1 MPLISRPFAGLA
13 PRIRDRRR
21 RGNTIIEF
29 GLVAI
34 FLVPLFLGTI
44 NLGLNLGY
52 NLQVSQ
58 IARDAGHMYVR
69 QLDFS
74 LDASKELVVRMASG
88 MGMTKTGG
96 KGVVILT
103 KVLFVGDDQCAAGGL
118 TGGACSNRGRA
129 VMVQRYTIGD
139 PSLRTSSIGTP
150 PAGMLLTAPDTD
162 LGLKAGDILPSNYLT
177 QSSLVTAATET
188 MLPGML
194 AGETAFVVE
203 SYFKTPDWSLK
214 QSYTQTAEGVYARA
228 VF

>member
-1 MPLISRPFAGLA
+1 MPLNSTNNTLR
-13 PRIRDRRR
+13 RRRR

-52 NLQVSQ
+52 NLQVAQ
-58 IARDAGHMYVR
+58 IARDTGHMYVR

-74 LDASKELVVRMASG
+74 LDASKELVVRMAAG

-96 KGVVILT
+96 NGVVILT
-103 KVLFVGDDQCAAGGL
+103 KVLFVGDDQCLAGGL
-118 TGGACSNRGRA
+118 TGGACANRGRA
-129 VMVQRYTIGD
+129 VIVQRFVIGNTA
-139 PSLRTSSIGTP
+139 LRTSSVGTP
-150 PAGMLLTAPDTD
+150 PSNFVLTAPDTVT
-162 LGLKAGDILPSNYLT
+162 GLKPGDILPADYLT
-177 QSSLVTAATET
+177 QASLVTAATET
-188 MLPGML
+188 LLPGML
-194 AGETAFVVE
+194 AGETGFVVE

-214 QSYTQTAEGVYARA
+214 QDYTQTSEGVYARA

>member
-1 MPLISRPFAGLA
+1 MQMNF
-13 PRIRDRRR
+13 RRLRRSSR

-44 NLGLNLGY
+44 NLGLSLGY
-52 NLQVSQ
+52 NLQVAQ

-74 LDASKELVVRMASG
+74 LDASKEVVVRMALG

-96 KGVVILT
+96 NGIVILT
-103 KVLFVGDDQCAAGGL
+103 KVMYIGDDQCLAGGL
-118 TGGACSNRGRA
+118 AQGSCPNWGRA
-129 VMVQRYTIGD
+129 VIVQRHTIGD
-139 PSLRTSSIGTP
+139 SSLKTSTIGTP
-150 PAGMLLTAPDTD
+150 PAGLVLTGPDAVS
-162 LGLKAGDILPSNYLT
+162 GLKMGDILPANYLT
-177 QSSLVTAATET
+177 QGSLITAATET
-188 MLPGML
+188 LLPGML
-194 AGETAFVVE
+194 AGETAYIVE